1 MILETRELHLKYG
14 KPRIAQE
21 SHVFFPFMV
30 VQFLISENRMHFS
43 KQKIM
48 YTEIQE
54 RFTLLLIVLKHVIY
68 VIFTSIMF
76 LMAII
81 ARVSR

>member
-1 MILETRELHLKYG
+1 
-14 KPRIAQE
+14 
-21 SHVFFPFMV
+21 MV
-30 VQFLISENRMHFS
+30 VQFLISENRMHFG